1 MRAKIEALKAK
12 IMQSALSKKRQ
23 WKEQE
28 KNQSYDEKTVKNS
41 ELKVSKE
48 ELKVNDGLIYQ
59 SDIDFQLKLAQ
70 DTQHYDRQQ
79 DIDPTRLLK
88 MQEYFESMALKSG
101 YQSLQSFL
109 DQFKQETNQLQ
120 EIKCESK

>member
-12 IMQSALSKKRQ
+12 IMQSVFSRKRQ

-41 ELKVSKE
+41 ELKVSNE

-109 DQFKQETNQLQ
+109 DQFKQETNKLQ